1 MCMKLYIDQEEL
13 RERIKLNFDHL
24 KNDPYYSIAE
34 VFSPADY
41 SWYGD
46 KEGRALLAFVS
57 HYKISGEKIPCMELM
72 LEQLPGRLN
81 EEGYFGPLY
90 RGSIHEEQLSGH
102 SWLLRGLCEH
112 YQAFGDATSLTAV
125 HRIVRNLY
133 LPLLGKMVTYPTN
146 RSAKQAGGVSG
157 ELSESLDGWILSTD
171 IGCAFMSIDGLSHAY
186 EVTRDARVKELLD
199 EMMAVYLAIDKFAM
213 KAQTHCTLTAARG
226 MLRMYR
232 NTSEAKYLHGAEEIF
247 TLYVSG
253 GGMTKTYQNLNWWDR
268 ADSWTEPCA
277 IVDSLMVAA
286 ELFKFTQREEYRRL
300 AARIY
305 HNGFSTVQR
314 DNGGAGTDTLICDGS
329 PHQDLYPLLYEAYFC
344 CSMRMAEGLW
354 YISEHQD
361 VLWAEQSGVVEKSTD
376 HTYRDHDILYCL
388 PDEALLP
395 YAAEGKQVDGM
406 TLYPIVKAYKVPRD
420 ILMASRQKIL
430 FD

>member
-1 MCMKLYIDQEEL
+1 MCMKLYIDKKEL
-13 RERIKLNFDHL
+13 RERIRLNFDHL

-57 HYKISGEKIPCMELM
+57 HYKISGEKIPCMDLI
-72 LEQLPGRLN
+72 LEQLPGKVN
-81 EEGYFGPLY
+81 EEGCFGPLY
-90 RGSIHEEQLSGH
+90 RGSVHEEQLSGH

-112 YQAFGDATSLTAV
+112 YQAFGDATSLSAI
-125 HRIVRNLY
+125 HRIVDNLY
-133 LPLLGKMVTYPTN
+133 LPLLGKIATYPTN
-146 RSAKQAGGVSG
+146 RSAKPAGGVSG
-157 ELSESLDGWILSTD
+157 EVAESIDGWILSTD

-186 EVTRDARVKELLD
+186 EVTRDGKTKDLLD
-199 EMMAVYLAIDKFAM
+199 EMMTVYLAIDKLEI

-232 NTSEAKYLHGAEEIF
+232 NTSESKYLHGAEEIF
-247 TLYVSG
+247 ALYVS
-253 GGMTKTYQNLNWWDR
+253 GGMTKTYQNLNWWGR

-286 ELFKFTQREEYRRL
+286 ELFRFTRRADYRSL

-305 HNGFSTVQR
+305 HNGFSTSQR

-329 PHQDLYPLLYEAYFC
+329 PHHELYPLLYEAYFC

-354 YISEHQD
+354 YISEHQEL
-361 VLWAEQSGVVEKSTD
+361 LWAEQSGTVEKAAD
-376 HTYRDHDILYCL
+376 HTYRDGDIIYGL

-395 YAAEGKQVDGM
+395 YAAEGKPVDGM
-406 TLYPIVKAYKVPRD
+406 MLYPIVKAYKVPKD
-420 ILMASRQKIL
+420 IWMSSRQRIL

>member
-1 MCMKLYIDQEEL
+1 
-13 RERIKLNFDHL
+13 
-24 KNDPYYSIAE
+24 
-34 VFSPADY
+34 
-41 SWYGD
+41 
-46 KEGRALLAFVS
+46 
-57 HYKISGEKIPCMELM
+57 MEFM

-90 RGSIHEEQLSGH
+90 CGSIHEEQLSGH

-112 YQAFGDATSLTAV
+112 YQAFGDAISLSAI
-125 HRIVRNLY
+125 HRITQNLY
-133 LPLLGKMVTYPTN
+133 LPLLGKMATYPTF

-157 ELSESLDGWILSTD
+157 ELAESIDGWILSTD

-186 EVTRDARVKELLD
+186 EVARDAKTKELLD
-199 EMMAVYLAIDKFAM
+199 EMITVYLSIDKFAM

-232 NTSEAKYLHGAEEIF
+232 NTSESKYLHGAEEIF

-286 ELFKFTQREEYRRL
+286 ELYQFTQREEYRRL

-305 HNGFSTVQR
+305 HNGFSTSQR

-329 PHQDLYPLLYEAYFC
+329 GQQELYPLRYEAYFC
-344 CSMRMAEGLW
+344 CSMRLAEGLW
-354 YISEHQD
+354 YIVKHQD
-361 VLWAEQSGVVEKSTD
+361 LLWAEQSGTVEKAAD
-376 HTYRDHDILYCL
+376 HTYLDHDILYCL
-388 PDEALLP
+388 PDAALLP
-395 YAAEGKQVDGM
+395 FAAEGKQVDGM

>member
-1 MCMKLYIDQEEL
+1 M
-13 RERIKLNFDHL
+13 
-24 KNDPYYSIAE
+24 
-34 VFSPADY
+34 FSPAEY

-57 HYKISGEKIPCMELM
+57 HYKITGEKIPCMELM
-72 LEQLPGRLN
+72 LEQLPSKLN
-81 EEGYFGPLY
+81 GEGCFGPLY
-90 RGSIHEEQLSGH
+90 RGHIHEEQLSGH

-112 YQAFGDATSLTAV
+112 YQAFGDAFSLSAIQ
-125 HRIVRNLY
+125 RIVQNLY
-133 LPLLGKMVTYPTN
+133 QPLMGKIATYPTN

-157 ELSESLDGWILSTD
+157 EVAESIAGWSLSTD

-186 EVTRDARVKELLD
+186 EVTRDEKVKELLD
-199 EMMAVYLAIDKFAM
+199 EMIAVYLAIDKFVL

-232 NTSEAKYLHGAEEIF
+232 NTLESKYLHGAEEIF

-277 IVDSLMVAA
+277 IVDSLMVAG
-286 ELFKFTQREEYRRL
+286 ELFQFTPKEAYRTF

-305 HNGFSTVQR
+305 HNGFSTSQR
-314 DNGGAGTDTLICDGS
+314 DNGGTGTDTLICEGS
-329 PHQDLYPLLYEAYFC
+329 PHQDLYPLMYEAYFC

-354 YISEHQD
+354 YISEHQEL
-361 VLWAEQSGVVEKSTD
+361 LWAEQSGTVEKAAD

-388 PDEALLP
+388 PDDALLP
-395 YAAEGKQVDGM
+395 YAEKGKQIDGM

-420 ILMASRQKIL
+420 ILMTSRQKII

>member
-1 MCMKLYIDQEEL
+1 MYIDKEEL
-13 RERIKLNFDHL
+13 RERIRLNFDHL
-24 KNDPYYSIAE
+24 KEDPYYSIEE

-57 HYKISGEKIPCMELM
+57 HYKISGEKIPCMDLM

-90 RGSIHEEQLSGH
+90 RGNVHEEQLSGH

-112 YQAFGDATSLTAV
+112 YQTFGDAFSLSAIEHIT
-125 HRIVRNLY
+125 RNLY
-133 LPLLGKMVTYPTN
+133 LPLRGRISTYPTT
-146 RSAKQAGGVSG
+146 RSAKHAGGVSG
-157 ELSESLDGWILSTD
+157 ELAENIGGWILSTD

-186 EVTRDARVKELLD
+186 EVTRDVETKELLD
-199 EMMAVYLAIDKFAM
+199 EMTAVYLSIDKFSL

-232 NTSEAKYLHGAEEIF
+232 NTLDSKYLQGAEEILA
-247 TLYVSG
+247 LYVSG

-277 IVDSLMVAA
+277 IVDSLMVAV
-286 ELFKFTQREEYRRL
+286 ELFKFTRRVEYRSL

-305 HNGFSTVQR
+305 HNGLSTSQR
-314 DNGGAGTDTLICDGS
+314 DNGGAGTDTLICGGS
-329 PHQDLYPLLYEAYFC
+329 PHKELYPLLYEAQFC

-354 YISEHQD
+354 YIGEHQKL
-361 VLWAEQSGVVEKSTD
+361 LWAEQTGTVVKTAE
-376 HTYRDHDILYCL
+376 HTYRDSDILYCL

-395 YAAEGKQVDGM
+395 YAGNGKQVDGM
-406 TLYPIVKAYKVPRD
+406 TLYPIVKAYKVPKD
-420 ILMASRQKIL
+420 ILMASRQRVI